1 MSAPTPVVNGTSGAY
16 LQPAERGNDSTG
28 PYRVLRYEGTRNAMR
43 AKELTL
49 GLAPYSYKE
58 SFSGAKDV
66 IEVRLASG
74 QVDGVE
80 APQIIWEVRWS
91 PVEKDILRSEA
102 ALALSDKERKVLRS
116 YIANPEKFEF
126 KSPAITSD
134 AGLQI
139 YETIKSGE
147 TSVRQFVPTLT
158 RTITMATPSLAFVA
172 VQNLGKIF
180 RTPSLYGGE
189 GLLPSD
195 FVFPLPN
202 AVDPP
207 SVIDPD
213 VGVAIRRHFG
223 WMKSQMD
230 GTRTAY
236 QKTAVVQG
244 YEYGLWPE
252 VIYGMPL

>member
-74 QVDGVE
+74 QVDGIE
-80 APQIIWEVRWS
+80 APQVVWEVRYS
-91 PVEKDILRSEA
+91 PVEKDILRSNAARTLLVSQERDQLRRYLSGEDIPFSSYQGLYAGSALEQFVEA
-102 ALALSDKERKVLRS
+102 
-116 YIANPEKFEF
+116 
-126 KSPAITSD
+126 
-134 AGLQI
+134 
-139 YETIKSGE
+139 IKAGE
-147 TSVRQFVPTLT
+147 TSVRQFIPTLT
-158 RTITMATPSLAFVA
+158 RTITMATPLLAFIA
-172 VQNLGKIF
+172 VQNIGRII
-180 RTPSLYGGE
+180 RTPSLFGAE
-189 GLLPSD
+189 GLLPGD

-202 AVDPP
+202 
-207 SVIDPD
+207 DPD
-213 VGVAIRRHFG
+213 PIPTTDAPLRLHYGWQKSGV
-223 WMKSQMD
+223 D

-236 QKTAVVQG
+236 QKTAIVQT

-252 VIYGMPL
+252 YVYQMPF

>member
-74 QVDGVE
+74 QVDGIE
-80 APQIIWEVRWS
+80 APQVVWEVRYS
-91 PVEKDILRSEA
+91 PVEKDILRSNA
-102 ALALSDKERKVLRS
+102 ARTQLTTLEREGLRFYIDSPEGNTPAHAAGSVLEQF
-116 YIANPEKFEF
+116 I
-126 KSPAITSD
+126 
-134 AGLQI
+134 
-139 YETIKSGE
+139 ETIKAGE
-147 TSVRQFVPTLT
+147 TSVRQFIPTLT
-158 RTITMATPSLAFVA
+158 RTITMATPLLAFIA
-172 VQNLGKIF
+172 VQNIGRII
-180 RTPSLYGGE
+180 RTPSLFGAE
-189 GLLPSD
+189 GLLPND

-202 AVDPP
+202 
-207 SVIDPD
+207 DPD
-213 VGVAIRRHFG
+213 PIPTTDAPLKLHYGWQKSGV
-223 WMKSQMD
+223 D

-236 QKTAVVQG
+236 QKTAIVQT

-252 VIYGMPL
+252 VVYQMPF